1 MNIPTLLKDL
11 FFKVEHRPLQV
22 PVDYNFVKVERYQV
36 ISTRAGVLGVKPAW
50 RHDANPQPPALGR
63 HLVFDHEQA
72 DALTQELYDQT
83 FAKKPMPMHWVGSP
97 PAGEKGPVGAWA
109 AVLYGHA
116 GYTVADVLRSPTLR
130 ESKGGKTIVADWEL
144 WERALLDETDADYSK
159 ELAAFEPALAFT
171 NGYDYDDELTFYVL
185 VTLPA
190 TTRDEEEFGSWG
202 GAQAAS
208 RPHRPVLVL
217 KTGQFATKWVK
228 QLHSLTGE
236 PLLEE
241 ARKALP
247 ELAQKFRTALREFAK
262 LYYYLRLTPV
272 KPEQLVPV
280 VLDLYDTNRNLS
292 TLNED
297 DALRQRV
304 NRRVTAARS
313 FLRAQSPNL
322 AALVHFFMYEDAFDP
337 TAFNRQTAE
346 HALSERDV
354 YRRLRTR
361 LHKDVVSSERRLGL
375 YLEGQKLSWENI
387 VRGL

>member
-1 MNIPTLLKDL
+1 MPTPTHLKDL

-22 PVDYNFVKVERYQV
+22 PVEYNFVKVERYQV
-36 ISTRAGVLGVKPAW
+36 ISTPAGVLGVKPAW
-50 RHDANPQPPALGR
+50 RHDAQPQPPALGR

-72 DALTQELYDQT
+72 DALAQELYERT
-83 FAKKPMPMHWVGSP
+83 FAKTPTPMHWVGAA
-97 PAGEKGPVGAWA
+97 PAGETGPIGAWA

-130 ESKGGKTIVADWEL
+130 EVKGKKTVVGDWEL
-144 WERALLDETDADYSK
+144 WEQALLYETDTDYME

-190 TTRDEEEFGSWG
+190 TTREEEATGLWSE
-202 GAQAAS
+202 ARATP

-228 QLHSLTGE
+228 QLHTLTG
-236 PLLEE
+236 PQLLEA
-241 ARKALP
+241 AREALP
-247 ELAQKFRTALREFAK
+247 ELAQKFRAALREFAK
-262 LYYYLRLTPV
+262 LYYHLRLTEV
-272 KPEQLVPV
+272 KPEELVPV

-297 DALRQRV
+297 SALRQRV
-304 NRRVTAARS
+304 NRRVAAARR
-313 FLRAQSPNL
+313 FLGGQAPNL
-322 AALVHFFMYEDAFDP
+322 AALVRFFMYEDAFDP
-337 TAFNRQTAE
+337 TAFNRQAAE

-361 LHKDVVSSERRLGL
+361 LHKDVVSSKRRLGL
-375 YLEGQKLSWENI
+375 YLEGQQLSWKDI